1 MLQRFLKN
9 YLQSFSGL
17 PRGVWFL
24 SLAVLINRSGT
35 MVMFFLSLYVT
46 TQLDFSVIQ
55 AGSLVTYYGLGAIG
69 GAFAG
74 GWASDKIAPKTVQIW
89 SLIATGLGF
98 IVLGQLGSYND
109 FVFGMLVQGFVAETF
124 RPANAK
130 AIGLITNATNR
141 SRSFALNRLAINMG
155 MAIGPAVGGIMATY
169 NYTYLFWADGL
180 TCVVSGILLAL
191 LYKKMTGLFT
201 AKESAEEQ
209 KEQKRQTIVL
219 NLTVI
224 FFVMFIFGLIFTQVF
239 NTWPLYLKNINGF
252 DEDIIGYLLGLNAV
266 LVTIFEMPLV
276 HRYENSNLVRVMA
289 AGAVFFVGGFVLL
302 PVDPALWFV
311 VLTVVIWSIGEMLV
325 FPIATAFIANQSTP
339 DNLGRI
345 MGVFSFTFGLS
356 MAVGPAIGSY
366 IYDKVSPN
374 MLWYSVGFAGLFIL
388 MGYFLLDRLAK
399 RKNNV

>member
-46 TQLDFSVIQ
+46 TQLDFSVLQ

-130 AIGLITNATNR
+130 AIGLITNATTDPAVLP
-141 SRSFALNRLAINMG
+141 STALPSIWVWPLVLRLAVLWPPTIIPICFG
-155 MAIGPAVGGIMATY
+155 PMASP
-169 NYTYLFWADGL
+169 
-180 TCVVSGILLAL
+180 
-191 LYKKMTGLFT
+191 
-201 AKESAEEQ
+201 
-209 KEQKRQTIVL
+209 VL
-219 NLTVI
+219 SRA
-224 FFVMFIFGLIFTQVF
+224 
-239 NTWPLYLKNINGF
+239 Y
-252 DEDIIGYLLGLNAV
+252 
-266 LVTIFEMPLV
+266 
-276 HRYENSNLVRVMA
+276 S
-289 AGAVFFVGGFVLL
+289 L
-302 PVDPALWFV
+302 PC
-311 VLTVVIWSIGEMLV
+311 SI
-325 FPIATAFIANQSTP
+325 
-339 DNLGRI
+339 
-345 MGVFSFTFGLS
+345 
-356 MAVGPAIGSY
+356 
-366 IYDKVSPN
+366 
-374 MLWYSVGFAGLFIL
+374 
-388 MGYFLLDRLAK
+388 
-399 RKNNV
+399 RK